1 MIPRNL
7 KHVGPYADR
16 VNSRSPANDLPSAPF
31 PEDCKGA
38 LIDPESG
45 APFLPWGPR
54 IDPCQLKAMQREL
67 FEVVDALAKLEGW
80 PERDYDHV
88 VMCIERQPISTL
100 RPDLAYFAERLRGA
114 RTESAAREAI
124 AKRSWRSGR

>member
-16 VNSRSPANDLPSAPF
+16 VNNRAAAIGRHSEPLPD
-31 PEDCKGA
+31 DCKGA

-54 IDPCQLKAMQREL
+54 LDPSQLEAMQREL

-80 PERDYDHV
+80 PDDHYDHV
-88 VMCIERQPISTL
+88 VLCIERQPISTL
-100 RPDLAYFAERLRGA
+100 RPDLAYFREQLRVA
-114 RTESAAREAI
+114 RTEERARQAASQRA
-124 AKRSWRSGR
+124 WRFDR